1 MKNKIAEWLDKWG
14 FVIILGIIGVAL
26 LFALGCSIYTSI
38 VNLPVGL
45 VGIIANTMCLAVVA
59 GWMGVEINNRE

>member
-1 MKNKIAEWLDKWG
+1 MKKIVEFISKWG

-59 GWMGVEINNRE
+59 GWIGIELNNRE